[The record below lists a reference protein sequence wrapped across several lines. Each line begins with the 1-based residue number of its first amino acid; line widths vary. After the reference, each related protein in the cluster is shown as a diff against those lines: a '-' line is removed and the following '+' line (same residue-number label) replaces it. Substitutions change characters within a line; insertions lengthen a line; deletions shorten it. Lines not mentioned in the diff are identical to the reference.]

1 MSLTLIASQPH
12 HRPAAMPRA
21 IIPTATRPLLLAE
34 PNELARMGFHR
45 MLEWSAPRTPVHSVV
60 SWGAATELINRNPPA
75 VLFASSE
82 LEGKPDNALCAHLER
97 AEIHVV
103 LLVRS
108 TDRQRLHAFL
118 GLPISAVL
126 QEKDFSVNAFDQ
138 LLAGLADGAHVV
150 HRNATRYLLTLAAGS
165 GTDGQPPVNLTP
177 REMDT
182 LRAVAQGLTNRQIS
196 RQLGISE
203 HGVKRHLASVL
214 AKLHA
219 SNRTM
224 AVTTAIQ
231 RGLLPQ
237 PTAGTTP

>member
-1 MSLTLIASQPH
+1 MSLTVVASDPRH
-12 HRPAAMPRA
+12 ARAATPRA
-21 IIPTATRPLLLAE
+21 TVPTATRPLLLAE

-45 MLEWSAPRTPVHSVV
+45 MLERSAPRTPIHSVA
-60 SWGAATELINRNPPA
+60 SWWAAVELINRNPPT
-75 VLFASSE
+75 VLFVSSE
-82 LEGKPDNALCAHLER
+82 LEGEPDGALCTHLER
-97 AEIHVV
+97 ADIHVV

-108 TDRQRLHAFL
+108 SDRQRLRAFL
-118 GLPISAVL
+118 RLPISAVL
-126 QEKDFSVNAFDQ
+126 QEEDFSVTTFDQ
-138 LLAGLADGAHVV
+138 LLAGLHHGAHIV
-150 HRNATRYLLTLAAGS
+150 HRNATRYLLTLAAGAA
-165 GTDGQPPVNLTP
+165 GQPPTNLTP

-196 RQLGISE
+196 RQIGISE
-203 HGVKRHLASVL
+203 HGVKKHLANLL

-237 PTAGTTP
+237 PTGG